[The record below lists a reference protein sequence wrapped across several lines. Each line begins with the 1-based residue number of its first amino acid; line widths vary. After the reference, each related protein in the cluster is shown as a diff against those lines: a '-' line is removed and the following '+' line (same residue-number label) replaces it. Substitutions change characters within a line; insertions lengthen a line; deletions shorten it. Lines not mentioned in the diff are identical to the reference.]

1 MKRRLRE
8 HARVDLVCKAK
19 KPTGQINASEGSE
32 NIPFLQAKFNL
43 LILNVQSPLF
53 QQDAVKSEIAMSV
66 GRAMVRSS
74 LRQDKGC
81 KLVRKSTLWASS
93 QGGDCWIF
101 AMGTAGSHVV
111 EARKNTTQQHPRA
124 KKKSSFVPQH
134 PSITIY

>member
-8 HARVDLVCKAK
+8 HARVDLVCKVK

-32 NIPFLQAKFNL
+32 NIPFLWAKFNL

-74 LRQDKGC
+74 LC
-81 KLVRKSTLWASS
+81 
-93 QGGDCWIF
+93 
-101 AMGTAGSHVV
+101 
-111 EARKNTTQQHPRA
+111 
-124 KKKSSFVPQH
+124 
-134 PSITIY
+134 